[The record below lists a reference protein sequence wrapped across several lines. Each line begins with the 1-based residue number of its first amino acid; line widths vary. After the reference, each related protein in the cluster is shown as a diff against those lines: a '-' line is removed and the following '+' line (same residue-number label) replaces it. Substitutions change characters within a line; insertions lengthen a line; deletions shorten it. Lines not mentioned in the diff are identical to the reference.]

1 MNVRL
6 SRFIIC
12 TGVLT
17 LFLSLGLSS
26 RGQSAAPTNSA
37 PPVNSAAS
45 VGLLNQAY
53 AALSVADHDY
63 QGHRVRAM
71 KNIEDAAK
79 ELGVTLQ
86 GVGKG
91 HEQQVVS
98 DQQLHTA
105 QSFLQQALPGLPQK
119 ASKHVNRA
127 LEQISIALAI
137 K

>member
-6 SRFIIC
+6 SRFIVC
-12 TGVLT
+12 TGVFT
-17 LFLSLGLSS
+17 LFLSIGLNS
-26 RGQSAAPTNSA
+26 RGQSPAPTNPTTST
-37 PPVNSAAS
+37 NSAAS
-45 VGLLNQAY
+45 ASLLSQAY

-71 KNIEDAAK
+71 KNIEAAAK

-86 GVGKG
+86 GGGKG

-98 DQQLHTA
+98 DQQLRTA
-105 QSFLQQALPGLPQK
+105 QGLLQQALPGLPQK
-119 ASKHVNRA
+119 AKNHVERA
-127 LEQISIALAI
+127 LEQLSTALSI